1 MIRAWLPETYQTA
14 RKMWADGRSGG
25 EIAKAIHVSRCSV
38 MGVICRN
45 RDDFPPRGRVNRRHL
60 PATAAPRPPKPRE
73 PVVKS
78 VAAVSRPIPVAP
90 EARATEVAV
99 DVKAIVPMTFA
110 RAASEERCLF
120 YAGDAYGP
128 SGPDMLVCGCRRAE
142 NRLRKP
148 YCAAHLAIEIEK
160 RSAA

>member
-1 MIRAWLPETYQTA
+1 MIRAWLPEAYQAA

-25 EIAKAIHVSRCSV
+25 EIAKAIHASRSAV
-38 MGVICRN
+38 MGVIHRN
-45 RDDFPPRGRVNRRHL
+45 RDDFPPRGGVNRSYR
-60 PATAAPRPPKPRE
+60 PRRAAPKPAKPSE
-73 PVVKS
+73 PVVEP
-78 VAAVSRPIPVAP
+78 VAAHAHPIPVAP
-90 EARATEVAV
+90 DASALDV
-99 DVKAIVPMTFA
+99 DVKAIVPMTFI
-110 RAASEERCLF
+110 RAATEERCLF